1 MLNLFLSLIVLI
13 DVTLYRS
20 QARLQ
25 RLGEQLGLDAGATAN
40 EDDIG
45 IDMLSDEEN
54 LGNVLVSPQNDKA
67 SPRKDQY
74 KASPSQ
80 KRTRVDMVEADDKSK
95 LGIFHIGFCST
106 NIYVIFP

>member
-1 MLNLFLSLIVLI
+1 MFLSLIVLI
-13 DVTLYRS
+13 DVALYRS

-25 RLGEQLGLDAGATAN
+25 KLGEQLGLDAGATAN

-74 KASPSQ
+74 KASLSQ
-80 KRTRVDMVEADDKSK
+80 KRMRVDMVEADDKSK
-95 LGIFHIGFCST
+95 LGIFRIGFCST
-106 NIYVIFP
+106 NIYEIFP